1 MVGDDVMYDGGFIV
15 LLFLEEI
22 AQRCR
27 QSFVKAKS
35 GNGDHNHIM
44 SSTRLFHSRW
54 QNDRESTVWVSPMN
68 RVRHSRNAVSRDDDV
83 RVFFFNFVS
92 GAIAFKSLL
101 LTAVIDGSAD
111 DRANR
116 NFVFVVCE
124 SMNKFISYIS
134 PRTKIT
140 LPVNK
145 KPTKRWD

>member
-1 MVGDDVMYDGGFIV
+1 M
-15 LLFLEEI
+15 
-22 AQRCR
+22 
-27 QSFVKAKS
+27 
-35 GNGDHNHIM
+35 
-44 SSTRLFHSRW
+44 
-54 QNDRESTVWVSPMN
+54 SPMN